1 MCSTF
6 AILLL
11 AAVSAC
17 TGSNASKQPASSPT
31 PRISRSPSA
40 GASVPASPS
49 PSSTSGSVF
58 VIVMENKTAAEALSP
73 AFTSSLAQQYASL
86 TNYHAISHPSL
97 PNYLAMTSGDTYG
110 ITDDGYHQ
118 LGTNDLGHQLSAAG
132 ISWRAYMEGMS
143 GGCMSS
149 GDQYALKHNPF
160 AYYGSCPANV
170 VDASA
175 LQADLVGSTPRFV
188 WITPN
193 LCNDTHDCPVA
204 TGDGWLRNEVGLITA
219 SPAWLHG
226 GVLLL
231 TWDEDDS
238 GPIATIVVAPTLKA
252 HTSAVYHDHYSL
264 LATIEDRLGVPRLGN
279 AGGAT
284 PFNEVLP

>member
-1 MCSTF
+1 M
-6 AILLL
+6 
-11 AAVSAC
+11 
-17 TGSNASKQPASSPT
+17 
-31 PRISRSPSA
+31 
-40 GASVPASPS
+40 
-49 PSSTSGSVF
+49 
-58 VIVMENKTAAEALSP
+58 VMENKTADEALSSP
-73 AFTSSLAQQYASL
+73 FTSSLAQQYASL

-160 AYYGSCPANV
+160 AYYGGSCPANV

-204 TGDGWLRNEVGLITA
+204 TGDGWLRTEVGLITA

-238 GPIATIVVAPTLKA
+238 GPIATIVVAPNLKA
-252 HTSAVYHDHYSL
+252 HASAIYHDHYSL

-279 AGGAT
+279 ARTAT